1 VGDGQAVG
9 LAPTGSFS
17 TFTPSTERAYD
28 RPVLRGRYL
37 AWLSAEL
44 IAYAYVNR
52 AWWVPVLTLI
62 IALAALAIAVGQAAA
77 PVGLYP
83 LF

>member
-1 VGDGQAVG
+1 
-9 LAPTGSFS
+9 
-17 TFTPSTERAYD
+17 
-28 RPVLRGRYL
+28 VLRGRYL